1 MSLRKDFSRIKIED
15 INDRESALKALSM
28 LPEDTYRRTKGKTLS
43 ILEGVGLDKNSEDLH
58 KKMLI
63 GYLKSIANG
72 QSDIIYTI
80 LEHLLN
86 DEEKELYIKRHDRPK
101 RENNE

>member
-1 MSLRKDFSRIKIED
+1 MNPRREFSRIKIED
-15 INDRESALKALSM
+15 IKDRETALRALSM
-28 LPEDTYRRTKGKTLS
+28 LPEDTYRRTKGKALS

-72 QSDIIYTI
+72 QADIVYTI
-80 LEHLLN
+80 LDHLL
-86 DEEKELYIKRHDRPK
+86 DDGEKKNYIRQERPK